1 MAKYLSLSW
10 FKSKIDKVVDATVE
24 KVVNQKVEK
33 LAEQRIEELQQLDVE
48 EITQVNEF
56 ANVPPVIYKINDV
69 VTVILPSSGKTF
81 TKEGMSKEEFEKLN
95 SLTET
100 ALIEYFS
107 SPEIKKEIEQVK
119 QIQKENEIVQSNFE
133 TLRASGEFE
142 IKEDSVYMKGINR
155 SIPKLLVNKFT
166 EVIENAGVDSVNYLG
181 LKKFWLKCVLN
192 PSAQSSEDLYEF
204 LEKHNMKIT
213 RNGNFL
219 GYRAVEIVDNSTSK
233 ELIDFISNAYN
244 KVKAVWKKSSKNYS
258 IHKKRILNDNLE
270 IIGHSEEFYLTENKF
285 DNLNQDSLIGNLE
298 TLYLNLPNM
307 AENRYTD
314 NYSATMDYRVGQIA
328 TIPRNEG
335 SDDNTVSCGRGLHI
349 ANREFDYSYF
359 GKQNV
364 LAIVNPIDVLAAPLE
379 DRGKLRTSR
388 WFFAMTLNDEEKKI
402 LDEDCFDV
410 TELDDI
416 FEEKCSEDLE
426 EHVKKGFAEEV
437 KRHSFTIPQISTS
450 EIKNIITSLEQ
461 IKTKIANRVVKI
473 D

>member
-1 MAKYLSLSW
+1 MTKYLSLSW

-100 ALIEYFS
+100 GLIEYFS
-107 SPEIKKEIEQVK
+107 TPEIKKEIEQVK

-133 TLRASGEFE
+133 TLRTSGEFE
-142 IKEDSVYMKGINR
+142 IKDDSVYMKGINR

-244 KVKAVWKKSSKNYS
+244 KVKAVWKKSS
-258 IHKKRILNDNLE
+258 NDYEVWRN
-270 IIGHSEEFYLTENKF
+270 F
-285 DNLNQDSLIGNLE
+285 DNSSELHLLKVGDINKKLFNKSLTYVGNLKQ
-298 TLYLNLPNM
+298 LYLDLPNM
-307 AENRYTD
+307 VENRYTD
-314 NYSATMDYRVGQIA
+314 NYSKTMDYRVGQIA

-461 IKTKIANRVVKI
+461 IKTKIANRVVKL